1 MKPVDIELKFAKRQY
16 KNYCRRQ
23 ETAGFNQFA
32 ERIIKRDD
40 NTCRVCGFKALKHMS
55 IMNIDH
61 NYLNNTAKNLI
72 TVCPLCLQC
81 HFVENIGV
89 MQNSGGTLIYMPE
102 ISQSRLNGIVHTLF
116 CAIANATTQEQ
127 SAQDVYNGLRLR
139 AKPIEKVYGENRS
152 DPKVFGEMVLNSTS
166 ENQAQLL
173 KVILKDFRILPKLS
187 SFSDQIKS
195 WSEDATSALETDLS
209 VYGINGR

>member
-1 MKPVDIELKFAKRQY
+1 MNPIDIELKFSKRQY
-16 KNYCRRQ
+16 KNFCKRQ
-23 ETAGFNQFA
+23 GTPGFSEFA
-32 ERIIKRDD
+32 EKIIKRDD
-40 NTCRVCGFKALKHMS
+40 NTCRVCGFKGLKHMG
-55 IMNIDH
+55 IMNKDH
-61 NYLNNTAKNLI
+61 NYLNNSAKNLI

-102 ISQSRLNGIVHTLF
+102 MTQSKLNGIVHTLF

-127 SAQDVYNGLRLR
+127 SAQDMYNALRLR
-139 AKPIEKVYGENRS
+139 SKPIEKTYGEGRS

-166 ENQAQLL
+166 ENQAQLIN
-173 KVILKDFRILPKLS
+173 VILKDFRILPKLS
-187 SFSDQIKS
+187 SFSDQIKD
-195 WSEDATSALETDLS
+195 WSEDATNALETDLS